1 MESTFYLEKSP
12 LKVISL
18 SVYWKRSA
26 PPVLRAHTGLF
37 IQTAQPRG
45 LRTMYSFFVF
55 HQTSEI
61 KGGQFEH
68 LKGFLLLERM
78 FSRLWSDRK
87 MVEQQEFSAA
97 IIGEVGHRFYG

>member
-1 MESTFYLEKSP
+1 MESTFYFEKWA
-12 LKVISL
+12 LKVIGV

-26 PPVLRAHTGLF
+26 LPVLRAHTGLF

-78 FSRLWSDRK
+78 FSRLWSDHK
-87 MVEQQEFSAA
+87 MVEYNKNSAPPS
-97 IIGEVGHRFYG
+97 